1 MLQSNQPIISF
12 TSFFKDTFSFDLE
25 GNKMGFISDG
35 FFIISL
41 DGKEEDHLS

>member
-41 DGKEEDHLS
+41 DGKEEDLLS